1 MILNGPLCL
10 YICRLIRLAVGW
22 EKASH
27 QPIGVNTL
35 DISLLAILMPIICEI
50 LSSIVTKNCYILID
64 MGSVLAQV

>member
-10 YICRLIRLAVGW
+10 YICRLICLAVGW

-35 DISLLAILMPIICEI
+35 AISLLAILMPM
-50 LSSIVTKNCYILID
+50 SSIVTKNCYILID